1 MALAIPLT
9 SQVRRIL
16 IFKDNQSALWS
27 IHKPRKTSGQTIIQD
42 ILELIQKLQVRG
54 IDIKFHW
61 VPAHLGITGNEKTDI
76 TAKKSTG
83 WCTQTK
89 RNG

>member
-27 IHKPRKTSGQTIIQD
+27 IYKPRKTTGQTIIQD
-42 ILELIQKLQVRG
+42 ILELIQKLQVCS

-61 VPAHLGITGNEKTDI
+61 VPAHLRITGNEKANI
-76 TAKKSTG
+76 AAKKSTG
-83 WCTQTK
+83 
-89 RNG
+89 